1 MSYATQAELT
11 DRYGTAMLVNL
22 TDRAAVATGVID
34 VAVLARALAD
44 TDAMIDGYLATRY
57 TLPLEAVPGLVAD
70 LAMQIAIWKL
80 HVTEPDPK
88 IAKDYDTALK
98 LLRDI
103 GTGAVRI
110 SAAGLE
116 PAGSSANGVQVT
128 DRERPFT
135 EAAMKG
141 FI

>member
-1 MSYATQAELT
+1 MTYATQTQLIERFGA
-11 DRYGTAMLVNL
+11 AMLVNL

-34 VAVLARALAD
+34 TDVIDRALAD
-44 TDAMIDGYLATRY
+44 TDAMIDGYLAPRY
-57 TLPLEAVPGLVAD
+57 ILPLAAVPSLVTD
-70 LAMQIAIWKL
+70 LALQIAIYKL
-80 HVTEPDPK
+80 HVTEADPK
-88 IAKDYDTALK
+88 ITKDYDAALK

-110 SAAGLE
+110 PAAGVE
-116 PAGSSANGVQVT
+116 PAGASANGVVFT

-135 EAAMKG
+135 ASDMTG